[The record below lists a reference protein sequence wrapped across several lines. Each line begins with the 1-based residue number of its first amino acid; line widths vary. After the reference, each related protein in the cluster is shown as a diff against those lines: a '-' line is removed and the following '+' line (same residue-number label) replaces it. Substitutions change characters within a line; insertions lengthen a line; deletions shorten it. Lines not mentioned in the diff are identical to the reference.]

1 MANKIKLTVGG
12 MDYYI
17 VSSEDEAYV
26 QSLGHEVNR
35 HLEELMRKN
44 NFLSTTMASV
54 LTALDFC
61 DDAKKTARNID
72 SLKEQVKSATEDAAN
87 ARMEADE
94 ARREIER
101 LNKENQLLRGKLSR
115 Q

>member
-1 MANKIKLTVGG
+1 MANKIKITVGG

-17 VSSEDEAYV
+17 VSDEDEAYI
-26 QSLGHEVNR
+26 QSIGHEVNR

-44 NFLSTTMASV
+44 SFLSTTMASV

-61 DDAKKTARNID
+61 DDAKKNIREID
-72 SLKEQVKSATEDAAN
+72 SIKEQAKRATEDAAN

-101 LNKENQLLRGKLSR
+101 LNRENQILRGKLSR